1 MQGSLIQ
8 KYGNRYVQQTSFE
21 ISFVIDLHNTH
32 QALNLLEIERTGG
45 YELAT
50 TNFLIDKLKEGSRF
64 VDVGANY
71 GYFSLVAAN
80 LVGHSGQV
88 LAFEPLPSIAQ
99 TLRANA
105 ALNGFENIQVI
116 QAVACNENGK
126 TPFFVSGL
134 EDGMSSLIPRFG
146 DRKILV
152 NAFRLDS
159 VLPRVRFDVVK
170 VDVEGV
176 EESVLLGAQEL
187 IGEGYMPSII
197 VEWNVGTCAR
207 FSDLDKRFAKLGKF
221 GEMYVIEGSANTTRY
236 RLRGPIKTRK
246 DLPPACNVLLRP

>member
-1 MQGSLIQ
+1 MQDSLIQ
-8 KYGNRYVQQTSFE
+8 KYGSRYVQQASFD
-21 ISFVIDLHNTH
+21 ISFVVDLHSTH
-32 QALNLLEIERTGG
+32 QALSLLEIERTGG

-50 TNFLIDKLKEGSRF
+50 TNFLIDKLKVGSYF

-71 GYFSLVAAN
+71 GYFSLIAAN
-80 LVGHSGQV
+80 LIGRSGQV
-88 LAFEPLPSIAQ
+88 FAFEPLPSAAQ

-116 QAVACNENGK
+116 QAVACNENGM

-134 EDGMSSLIPRFG
+134 EDGMSSMIPRFG

-159 VLPRVRFDVVK
+159 VLPRIRFEVVK

-176 EESVLLGAQEL
+176 EESVLSGAQEL
-187 IGEGYMPSII
+187 IREGYMPSII

-207 FSDLDKRFAKLGKF
+207 FSDLNKRFARLGKF
-221 GEMYVIEGSANTTRY
+221 GEMYLIEGSANSTRY
-236 RLRGPIKTRK
+236 RLRGPVKTRK
-246 DLPPACNVLLRP
+246 DLPPACNVLIRP